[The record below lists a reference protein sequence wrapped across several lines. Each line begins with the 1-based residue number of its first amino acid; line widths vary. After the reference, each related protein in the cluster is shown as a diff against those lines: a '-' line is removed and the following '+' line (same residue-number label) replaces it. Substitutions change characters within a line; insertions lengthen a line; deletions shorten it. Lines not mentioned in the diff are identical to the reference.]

1 MINIDP
7 NFAEIDPD
15 NPPLR
20 VAVAGCGG
28 IGWVHLE
35 KFLSMPKLFDVI
47 AIAESN
53 EERLRLTAGRFG
65 IRRAYT
71 DYDELCRFADVEVI
85 SLATPPFLHFE
96 QIAQGLQRGKHV
108 ICEKPLVGTVAEV
121 DELAALERASGK
133 RVMPIFNYRFG
144 HGLQKLKFLRDQN
157 LTGRAYLTTVE
168 TAWRRRPE
176 YYAVPWRGKLA
187 TELGGT
193 VLSHASHAHDMLTY
207 ILGPVKN
214 VFAHTKTLVNAI
226 EVEDCAAI
234 SLEMADGSLAALSV
248 TMGSTAEISRHRFC
262 FANLTAESNTRPY
275 DNSGDPWLF
284 TPDNSG
290 AADAINAALANF
302 EPQPEGFAGQFV
314 RFYQAL
320 QNGTLL
326 PVTLADARA
335 SLQLV
340 EAIYTSAYS
349 GQPVKLSE

>member
-1 MINIDP
+1 VINIDP
-7 NFAEIDPD
+7 NFAEVDPD

-28 IGWVHLE
+28 IGWAHLE
-35 KFLSMPKLFDVI
+35 NFLRMPKLFDVI
-47 AIAESN
+47 AIAEPN
-53 EERLRLTAGRFG
+53 EERLRQTAGRFG

-71 DYDELCRFADVEVI
+71 DYEELCYFLDVEVI

-96 QIAQGLQRGKHV
+96 QIKQALQKGKHV

-121 DELAALERASGK
+121 DELAALEVHTSK

-176 YYAVPWRGKLA
+176 YYAVPWRGKFA

-207 ILGPVKN
+207 ILGPVKS
-214 VFAHTKTLVNAI
+214 VFARTKTLVNDI

-284 TPDNSG
+284 TPDNTV
-290 AADAINAALANF
+290 AASEINAALDRF
-302 EPQPEGFAGQFV
+302 VPQPEGFAGQFV
-314 RFYQAL
+314 RFYDAL
-320 QNGTLL
+320 HDDTPL

-340 EAIYTSAYS
+340 EAIYASART
-349 GQPVKLSE
+349 GQAVIL